1 MAQSTVA
8 ELALAVEMSQFRSLV
23 APPSQ
28 LLLEA
33 VWGDVVAET
42 LASVCH
48 RVVIES

>member
-28 LLLEA
+28 LLREA
-33 VWGDVVAET
+33 VWDYFVAET
-42 LASVCH
+42 LASVCD